1 MKWTNLFSRVHG
13 ALFRIFL
20 RLKLVSIALFFI
32 YGIPLPIEDDWDPL
46 FTKPLNYPIYV
57 YIYKF
62 YCYTFVH
69 LILIALWKAMTLIER
84 PNYCVTQREN
94 NRMSCEHSTMLRVI
108 HTFWII
114 YQAQPY
120 FIYKLFSYSWIFY
133 ALFVLSVTY
142 LSHSKLC
149 LKDFDSIK
157 REIDTKHVDT
167 CMNKKKK
174 NCDAKKQKRHRQWQ
188 RQRQRPPMKP
198 AKVLWRKGWS
208 HQICCFYVVK
218 YVSLRSLPYYAVIIT
233 MRLTNCDKRS
243 RIWFYFV
250 SSTSVLVFQKFIEKS
265 CNFLLWDIIF
275 APAHIKWFI

>member
-1 MKWTNLFSRVHG
+1 
-13 ALFRIFL
+13 
-20 RLKLVSIALFFI
+20 
-32 YGIPLPIEDDWDPL
+32 
-46 FTKPLNYPIYV
+46 
-57 YIYKF
+57 
-62 YCYTFVH
+62 
-69 LILIALWKAMTLIER
+69 MTLIER

-167 CMNKKKK
+167 YMNKKKTATPK
-174 NCDAKKQKRHRQWQ
+174 SRNGIDSDSDSDSGRQWSQ
-188 RQRQRPPMKP
+188 LKCCGG
-198 AKVLWRKGWS
+198 KGEVIK
-208 HQICCFYVVK
+208 ICCFYVVK

-233 MRLTNCDKRS
+233 MRLTNCDKKS

-250 SSTSVLVFQKFIEKS
+250 SPTSVLVFQKFIEKS